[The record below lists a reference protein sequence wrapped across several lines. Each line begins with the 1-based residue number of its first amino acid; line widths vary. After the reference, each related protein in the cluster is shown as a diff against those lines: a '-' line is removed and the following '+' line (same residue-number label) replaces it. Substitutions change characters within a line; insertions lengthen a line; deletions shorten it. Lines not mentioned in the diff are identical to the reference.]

1 MTSSVVRWT
10 TLRRRRSSATRR
22 PEKTTPDKTEAIK
35 EATRLALE
43 LEWDTWK
50 LSAKSNTWKREP
62 GPPALRAVRPP
73 TRHITPDA
81 WCDLVHAARARTSGT
96 VEFTPNRVP
105 DTIWIDYHEGKSSV
119 IRQLL
124 SHCEGFCRCKRS
136 RLRGACDHL
145 LAQS

>member
-1 MTSSVVRWT
+1 ME
-10 TLRRRRSSATRR
+10 TLRQV
-22 PEKTTPDKTEAIK
+22 KY
-35 EATRLALE
+35 LE
-43 LEWDTWK
+43 ERTG
-50 LSAKSNTWKREP
+50 A
-62 GPPALRAVRPP
+62 PALRAVRPP

-81 WCDLVHAARARTSGT
+81 WCDLVHAAGARTSGT

-105 DTIWIDYHEGKSSV
+105 DAIWIDYHEGKSRV